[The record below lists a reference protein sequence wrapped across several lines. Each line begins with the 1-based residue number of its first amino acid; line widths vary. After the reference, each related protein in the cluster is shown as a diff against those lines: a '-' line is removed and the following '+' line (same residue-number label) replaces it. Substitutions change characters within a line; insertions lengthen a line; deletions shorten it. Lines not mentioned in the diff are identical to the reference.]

1 LFHIELPDGNV
12 QRNGKDFD
20 RAVSITNGVLERAD
34 QQGLPSDVLTVMK
47 YQKAIAL
54 VGRSYAAAGSNR
66 LQDAVD
72 DATAAIEQAKKIDA
86 TLAEAKADGPAQKQS
101 NPAPRGSTR
110 SFQNWTDK
118 DSRGIN
124 QEMFATTP
132 PHIERTEITYIS
144 GKAYSVRC
152 GASAYLNIP
161 YAQFES
167 DCQTALRILKESQAA
182 GSEQVRH
189 LPGMTRAVLRTL
201 RKIWA
206 ADFDLAAAGGAGHRR
221 IAEMSLIEARLR
233 STLASGC
240 DDAARPARR
249 RLETSCGVHHRGDR
263 SRTPMDS
270 STRPSMLSSPPPIPS
285 DSDVDRRR
293 ASCSHSRNIASFS
306 SRDS

>member
-1 LFHIELPDGNV
+1 MSD
-12 QRNGKDFD
+12 D
-20 RAVSITNGVLERAD
+20 RLRTLRTTVVEGSIAFQMR
-34 QQGLPSDVLTVMK
+34 
-47 YQKAIAL
+47 
-54 VGRSYAAAGSNR
+54 RFAAAQVNDCG
-66 LQDAVD
+66 LQ
-72 DATAAIEQAKKIDA
+72 I
-86 TLAEAKADGPAQKQS
+86 
-101 NPAPRGSTR
+101 
-110 SFQNWTDK
+110 
-118 DSRGIN
+118 
-124 QEMFATTP
+124 
-132 PHIERTEITYIS
+132 
-144 GKAYSVRC
+144 
-152 GASAYLNIP
+152 LN
-161 YAQFES
+161 
-167 DCQTALRILKESQAA
+167 LSQAA
-182 GSEQVRH
+182 ARLAGGFAIAAPAELLEPAIQNALDDGGFVELEQVRH

-240 DDAARPARR
+240 DNAARPARS

>member
-1 LFHIELPDGNV
+1 MKP
-12 QRNGKDFD
+12 
-20 RAVSITNGVLERAD
+20 ASIK
-34 QQGLPSDVLTVMK
+34 P
-47 YQKAIAL
+47 
-54 VGRSYAAAGSNR
+54 
-66 LQDAVD
+66 
-72 DATAAIEQAKKIDA
+72 
-86 TLAEAKADGPAQKQS
+86 
-101 NPAPRGSTR
+101 
-110 SFQNWTDK
+110 
-118 DSRGIN
+118 
-124 QEMFATTP
+124 
-132 PHIERTEITYIS
+132 
-144 GKAYSVRC
+144 VRC
-152 GASAYLNIP
+152 AIYTRVSTEHGLDQEFNSLDAQYDVASAYI
-161 YAQFES
+161 
-167 DCQTALRILKESQAA
+167 KSQAHA
-182 GSEQVRH
+182 GWALIRS
-189 LPGMTRAVLRTL
+189 
-201 RKIWA
+201 RKSWA

>member
-1 LFHIELPDGNV
+1 
-12 QRNGKDFD
+12 
-20 RAVSITNGVLERAD
+20 
-34 QQGLPSDVLTVMK
+34 
-47 YQKAIAL
+47 
-54 VGRSYAAAGSNR
+54 
-66 LQDAVD
+66 
-72 DATAAIEQAKKIDA
+72 
-86 TLAEAKADGPAQKQS
+86 
-101 NPAPRGSTR
+101 
-110 SFQNWTDK
+110 
-118 DSRGIN
+118 
-124 QEMFATTP
+124 
-132 PHIERTEITYIS
+132 
-144 GKAYSVRC
+144 
-152 GASAYLNIP
+152 
-161 YAQFES
+161 
-167 DCQTALRILKESQAA
+167 
-182 GSEQVRH
+182 
-189 LPGMTRAVLRTL
+189 MTRAVLRTL

-221 IAEMSLIEARLR
+221 IAEMSLIVARLR

>member
-1 LFHIELPDGNV
+1 VLEELLPAEVLIIGVLHPALAQRLIRQVVGVFEDDQSCHQPRGQRRLTGAVRIGLPKRLLPKRPIRLARQLHQRMSQVDDLV
-12 QRNGKDFD
+12 QSRSEQVLLARLATLVWLHSLPRIDSRPIQGITNPICKESLSRAPVSGKIDYFPA
-20 RAVSITNGVLERAD
+20 AVSDSKSTGSEFFTDDLLE
-34 QQGLPSDVLTVMK
+34 
-47 YQKAIAL
+47 
-54 VGRSYAAAGSNR
+54 
-66 LQDAVD
+66 
-72 DATAAIEQAKKIDA
+72 AAIQNALD
-86 TLAEAKADGPAQKQS
+86 DG
-101 NPAPRGSTR
+101 G
-110 SFQNWTDK
+110 FV
-118 DSRGIN
+118 
-124 QEMFATTP
+124 E
-132 PHIERTEITYIS
+132 
-144 GKAYSVRC
+144 
-152 GASAYLNIP
+152 L
-161 YAQFES
+161 
-167 DCQTALRILKESQAA
+167 
-182 GSEQVRH
+182 EQVRH